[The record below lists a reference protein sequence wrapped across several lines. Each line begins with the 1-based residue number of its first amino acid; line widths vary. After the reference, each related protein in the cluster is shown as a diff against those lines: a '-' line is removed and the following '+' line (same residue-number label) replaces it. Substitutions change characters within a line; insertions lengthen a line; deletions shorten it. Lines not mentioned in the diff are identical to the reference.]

1 MVTLPCLFFFFFQT
15 CGQSFS
21 YRSCYG
27 CCFQLQSS
35 EQPSGSSGLERGQS
49 IGRRPLPPQK
59 KKQKKKQDIC
69 SDGAQDVH
77 LECTSDPHRA
87 LCIEDVGMKYSLHSC
102 LVEVCKL
109 GCGCKNFLCM
119 WGIVCLIF

>member
-1 MVTLPCLFFFFFQT
+1 MVTLPCLFFFFSKHVDNPSVT
-15 CGQSFS
+15 DPAMDAAS
-21 YRSCYG
+21 SCSH
-27 CCFQLQSS
+27 QNSLLVVQDWREDS
-35 EQPSGSSGLERGQS
+35 
-49 IGRRPLPPQK
+49 PLAGAPFPHK
-59 KKQKKKQDIC
+59 KKNKKKKQDIC